1 MAVMGSRTTD
11 APVSLGEYVPTA
23 DRVVVMRGIT
33 WEGFET
39 LLALRGERSRPKL
52 AYLDGEVE
60 LMTTS
65 REHEG
70 IKSNVGCF
78 VDAYCLERGIKF
90 AKYGNWTLTD
100 NVAHSGIEPDECY
113 AFGHSPSQK
122 ARPDLA
128 IEVVWTSGGIDKLE
142 AYRRLQIGE
151 VWFWQAELLTPFVLG
166 ASGYERRA
174 RSECLPE
181 LDLALVSRLAQ
192 LDTSDAVVAFLA
204 TLRAHS

>member
-1 MAVMGSRTTD
+1 M
-11 APVSLGEYVPTA
+11 

-78 VDAYCLERGIKF
+78 VDAFCLERRIRF
-90 AKYGNWTLTD
+90 AKYGNWTLED
-100 NVAHSGIEPDECY
+100 SSSRSGI
-113 AFGHSPSQK
+113 
-122 ARPDLA
+122 
-128 IEVVWTSGGIDKLE
+128 
-142 AYRRLQIGE
+142 
-151 VWFWQAELLTPFVLG
+151 
-166 ASGYERRA
+166 
-174 RSECLPE
+174 
-181 LDLALVSRLAQ
+181 
-192 LDTSDAVVAFLA
+192 
-204 TLRAHS
+204 